1 MRAFST
7 TALRLRHQALTALL
21 LGVTMASVGCKHA
34 TAPSS
39 SSSSPAAAPVVDP
52 ATAGSI
58 SGTVHFEGKA
68 PVPVA
73 IDMSMDPACAMS
85 ATPNSSEQIVV
96 ANHALANVY
105 VYVKSG
111 ITASSAPAGT
121 APVVLD
127 QKGCRYV
134 PHVIALQQGGSV
146 EFHNSDPTMH
156 NVHTTPTDGTASVD
170 VSQSPMGQPQT
181 QKFDKPETMLAV
193 RCNNHPWMNSF
204 INVAPNPYFAV
215 TGADG
220 NFTLK
225 NLPPGTYTVAAIH
238 ETLGEQDV
246 QVTVPAKTTA
256 PAAFTFAAK

>member
-1 MRAFST
+1 MT
-7 TALRLRHQALTALL
+7 
-21 LGVTMASVGCKHA
+21 SVGCKHA
-34 TAPSS
+34 ATPAASS
-39 SSSSPAAAPVVDP
+39 DAKPAAAAPVVDP

-58 SGTVHFEGKA
+58 SGTVHFDGKA
-68 PVPVA
+68 PAPVA

-85 ATPNSSEQIVV
+85 ATPNNSEQIVV

-111 ITASSAPAGT
+111 IPASAAPAGT

-156 NVHTTPTDGTASVD
+156 NIHTTPTDGTASVD
-170 VSQSPMGQPQT
+170 VSQSPMGAPQT
-181 QKFDKPETMLAV
+181 QKFDKPETMLPV

-220 NFTLK
+220 SFTLK
-225 NLPPGTYTVAAIH
+225 NLPPGTYTVAAVH
-238 ETLGEQDV
+238 ETLGEQDI
-246 QVTVPAKTTA
+246 QVTVPAKATA